1 MVICDTKLFAQETIL
16 KKKKSLEEVNMDN
29 YWIMELWLF
38 CGCVVCLLTLW
49 SLWFSYDTLIGCC
62 LYPQFDSVGFG
73 QATQCVGEVLPSS
86 LFFCSWRLFFT
97 QKCRFFCL
105 LDVIWSLAHCMTNL
119 FSIYVYLHNF
129 LPSIYLL
136 TCVNGD
142 WWDFVILFLY
152 ANAYCNVVKQFKWG
166 AMLFMLDLIF
176 SYPC

>member
-1 MVICDTKLFAQETIL
+1 
-16 KKKKSLEEVNMDN
+16 MDN

-105 LDVIWSLAHCMTNL
+105 LDVLGHWHIAWQ
-119 FSIYVYLHNF
+119 IYF
-129 LPSIYLL
+129 
-136 TCVNGD
+136 
-142 WWDFVILFLY
+142 
-152 ANAYCNVVKQFKWG
+152 
-166 AMLFMLDLIF
+166 LFMCISIIFFPQFISLHVLMVIDETLLFCFCMVMLIVML
-176 SYPC
+176 